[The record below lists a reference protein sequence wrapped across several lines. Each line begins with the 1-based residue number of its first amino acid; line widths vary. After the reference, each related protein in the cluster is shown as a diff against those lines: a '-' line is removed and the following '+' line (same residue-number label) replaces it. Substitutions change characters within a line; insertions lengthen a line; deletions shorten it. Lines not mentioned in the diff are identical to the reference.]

1 MENGTLHS
9 SLHPTMKINK
19 FNLILVLVLAMTT
32 AVLPSCRKGSD
43 DPAVSFKSRSN
54 RITNTWKLVKYEKNN
69 TTQDLNGTTY
79 EYTFY
84 EDGKV
89 KRTVEGVVFGFPT
102 RTVSE
107 GTWTFQNDDE
117 DVKIV
122 LGSDT
127 TLYNIQR
134 LATKELWLKT
144 TQDNDTYIYYFES
157 I

>member
-1 MENGTLHS
+1 MI
-9 SLHPTMKINK
+9 KNK
-19 FNLILVLVLAMTT
+19 FNLILVLVLVMTA
-32 AVLPSCRKGSD
+32 AVLPSCRKGTD
-43 DPAVSFKSRSN
+43 DPAVSFKSREN
-54 RITNTWKLVKYEKNN
+54 RITNSWNLVKYEKNA

-79 EYTFY
+79 EYVIY
-84 EDGKV
+84 EDGKL
-89 KRTVEGVVFGFPT
+89 KRTVEGTVFGFPT

-122 LGSDT
+122 IGTDT

-134 LATKELWLKT
+134 LATDELWLKN
-144 TQDNDTYIYYFES
+144 TQDSDTYIYYFES

>member
-1 MENGTLHS
+1 MEHS
-9 SLHPTMKINK
+9 FSLISYYKKNK

-43 DPAVSFKSRSN
+43 DPAISFKSRSK
-54 RITNTWKLVKYEKNN
+54 RITNTWKLVKYEKNS
-69 TTQDLNGTTY
+69 TTQDLNGTIY
-79 EYTFY
+79 EYSIY
-84 EDGKV
+84 EDGKL
-89 KRTVEGVVFGFPT
+89 KRTIEGSVFGFPT

-107 GTWTFQNDDE
+107 GTWTFQNDEE

-122 LGSDT
+122 IGSDT

-134 LATKELWLKT
+134 LATKEVWVKT
-144 TQDNDTYIYYFES
+144 TDGSDTYIYYFES